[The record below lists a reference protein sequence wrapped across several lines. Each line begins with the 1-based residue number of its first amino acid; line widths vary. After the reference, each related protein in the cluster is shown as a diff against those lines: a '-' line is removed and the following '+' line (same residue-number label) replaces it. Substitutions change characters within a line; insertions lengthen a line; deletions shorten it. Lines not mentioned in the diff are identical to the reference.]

1 MAHDVEDG
9 MAGELQP
16 LWIDRSD
23 LLGSPI
29 FWANHFWETTQNNEP
44 LEEFVGYRD
53 SELAAFQKKEM
64 KSHIPGKPHFVPYYA
79 ISLPLLAGCSVA
91 FVHEAYPEDYGL
103 AYYVHRPAWECPLLL
118 CRMPSCCDWPPFR
131 WVELAML
138 VDAIHETTDKP
149 ILRNAALPLLMP
161 AVWLAADDRAQEVR
175 RRVAA
180 AWKKSGAIKP
190 ARLAE
195 AVGLMVHEGRMRWTY
210 RDRFGWVND
219 GQSLRNPKHSPAS
232 AMRSR
237 GFFKKVTSFF
247 SAAIIDPLWRTPTV
261 LSVAKGIRKNPK
273 LERLPILADALEE
286 AGCRRQQL
294 LAWVRQPEFQKHG
307 RWLADLLSV
316 KD

>member
-1 MAHDVEDG
+1 

-16 LWIDRSD
+16 FWIDRSD

-29 FWANHFWETTQNNEP
+29 FWANHFFETTQNNEP
-44 LEEFVGYRD
+44 LEEFVGYTD
-53 SELAAFQKKEM
+53 SELAAFQEKEL
-64 KSHIPGKPHFVPYYA
+64 KSHIPGKPRFFPCYA

-103 AYYVHRPAWECPLLL
+103 AYYVHHPAWECPLLL
-118 CRMPSCCDWPPFR
+118 CRMPSYCDWPPFR
-131 WVELAML
+131 WVEVATL
-138 VDAIHETTDKP
+138 VDVVCEVTDNPLVKK
-149 ILRNAALPLLMP
+149 AALPLLVP
-161 AVWLAADDRAQEVR
+161 AVWLTPDDDSEEVISTVR
-175 RRVAA
+175 A
-180 AWKKSGAIKP
+180 AWQKVHVIKSRLLAKAIS
-190 ARLAE
+190 
-195 AVGLMVHEGRMRWTY
+195 LMAHEGQMRWTY

-219 GQSLRNPKHSPAS
+219 GESLRNPKHSPAP
-232 AMRSR
+232 
-237 GFFKKVTSFF
+237 FFKKVTSFF

-261 LSVAKGIRKNPK
+261 LSVAKGIKKNAK